1 LQLVPQPAR
10 TGMKRRIA
18 PSTSEEEEDELQ
30 SEGAASEQQNEEADE
45 LQDESGSEYA
55 SEPPPPTPASGLKI
69 KFKIAASPS
78 PDVEPSPVP
87 SSSRSRRATAK
98 ALEAPTPPLST
109 RRSKRKRSG
118 PDYGTFVASG
128 SVQSEVG
135 ADEDDEE
142 GESDEGSE
150 ASSSVTLAKMTARQ
164 RGKEL
169 GEAVNDQLLSL
180 PMGTLTVHPKRGR
193 AHTCAQP
200 KVARRRSS

>member
-1 LQLVPQPAR
+1 
-10 TGMKRRIA
+10 MKRRIA

-30 SEGAASEQQNEEADE
+30 SEGAASEQHNQEADE

-78 PDVEPSPVP
+78 PDAEPSPVP

-128 SVQSEVG
+128 SSRESELG

-180 PMGTLTVHPKRGR
+180 PMGASTVSEDPRLTL
-193 AHTCAQP
+193 AQP
-200 KVARRRSS
+200 NLARRRLS